1 MDHGSR
7 GDPSEAMWELAHFYR
22 NQGRVNEAMDHFC
35 ALLDRIADL
44 EIKIQI
50 ILALG
55 QTGEK
60 ARDFE
65 MAVGFYQHAL
75 AMEPTDPFTDYFIY
89 SNLGY
94 SLVQLS
100 RFAEA
105 EERCRQAIGID
116 PNRSNGHKNLGQAL
130 QGQGRLSEA
139 ADAFIKATQVN
150 AVLSE
155 RRK

>member
-1 MDHGSR
+1 MAPKWWEFRFWLPKPPDGEVVEIPVAEYKRMLVHNLTSAN
-7 GDPSEAMWELAHFYR
+7 GDPSQAMWELAHFYK
-22 NQGRVNEAMDHFC
+22 NQGRVYEAMEHFR
-35 ALLDRIADL
+35 AVLDRTFDL
-44 EIKIQI
+44 EIKSQI

-60 ARDFE
+60 AGDFE

-89 SNLGY
+89 NNLGY

-105 EERCRQAIGID
+105 EECCC
-116 PNRSNGHKNLGQAL
+116 
-130 QGQGRLSEA
+130 
-139 ADAFIKATQVN
+139 
-150 AVLSE
+150 
-155 RRK
+155 